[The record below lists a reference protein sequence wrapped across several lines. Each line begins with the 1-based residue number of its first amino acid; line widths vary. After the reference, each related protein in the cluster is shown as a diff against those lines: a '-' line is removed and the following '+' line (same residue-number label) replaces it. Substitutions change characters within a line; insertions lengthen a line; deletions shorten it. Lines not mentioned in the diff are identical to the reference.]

1 MKILSGIPGLVDEKG
16 NLAADVDTGRTEV
29 PGVFAAGDLLTGTDI
44 AIRAIAGGK
53 HAARAALAYMEG
65 RAYQRPKEF
74 LSKKGD
80 FKEPV
85 AADFADTPRAPR
97 ARPVVMEPERRKR
110 IFDEIEGTL
119 AAEDARAESERCL
132 ECGCQDVRDC
142 ALKQHATEYD
152 AVAKRFLGE
161 VAIHPIDDS
170 HPFIARDPSKCI
182 LCGRCIRICLDVQGI
197 GVFGYIYRGFASVVA
212 PSFGIPF
219 GEDQT
224 CISCGQCVSSC
235 PVGALTEKL
244 PAKKDVP
251 LLEKTVEGTC
261 ARCSVGCGVDYR
273 WHGSLFTRI
282 TERYEMPN
290 NGKLCKKGKFG
301 HEFLNDPVPDAVDL
315 REAKARLDAALAKSR
330 SPMMRISPYLSGE
343 AIDAFVEAATRRGI
357 PVSAAGLEHV
367 DTRWGQLASAQPPGG
382 TDEPGQLIV
391 LIGDISNTN
400 NVAFT
405 EAYRRRR
412 KGTADLWIA
421 GHDDETSLRT
431 ASRVFADIQAALTE
445 ALAVGS
451 PVEAWVNPEAAPAGA
466 LDALLAVRE
475 KLAIHLLWNSRNA
488 GYLFAC
494 QTPARKSPDLFLDVG
509 VEEATNGIRRIAWG
523 KKQGDEEVFIPLQ
536 RELWI
541 QGRSHPTGMPSST
554 SGAID
559 LAALKEAAA
568 LLS

>member
-1 MKILSGIPGLVDEKG
+1 
-16 NLAADVDTGRTEV
+16 
-29 PGVFAAGDLLTGTDI
+29 
-44 AIRAIAGGK
+44 
-53 HAARAALAYMEG
+53 
-65 RAYQRPKEF
+65 
-74 LSKKGD
+74 
-80 FKEPV
+80 
-85 AADFADTPRAPR
+85 
-97 ARPVVMEPERRKR
+97 
-110 IFDEIEGTL
+110 
-119 AAEDARAESERCL
+119 
-132 ECGCQDVRDC
+132 
-142 ALKQHATEYD
+142 
-152 AVAKRFLGE
+152 
-161 VAIHPIDDS
+161 
-170 HPFIARDPSKCI
+170 
-182 LCGRCIRICLDVQGI
+182 VQGI

-212 PSFGIPF
+212 PSFGVPF

-290 NGKLCKKGKFG
+290 NGKLCRKGKFG
-301 HEFLNDPVPDAVDL
+301 HEFLNDPAPGAVDL
-315 REAKARLDAALAKSR
+315 GEAKARLDAVLAKSR

-357 PVSAAGLEHV
+357 PVGAAGLEHV
-367 DTRWGQLASAQPPGG
+367 DTRWGQLASARSAGG
-382 TDEPGQLIV
+382 TEEPGQLIV
-391 LIGDISNTN
+391 LIGDIGETN

-421 GHDDETSLRT
+421 GHDDETSQRA
-431 ASRVFADIQAALTE
+431 ASRVFADVHAALTE

-451 PVEAWVNPEAAPAGA
+451 PVEVWVNPEAAPAGA
-466 LDALLAVRE
+466 LEALRAVRE

-488 GYLFAC
+488 GYLFAR
-494 QTPARKSPDLFLDVG
+494 QTPGRKSPDLFLDVG
-509 VEEATNGIRRIAWG
+509 VEEATNGTRRIAWG

-541 QGRSHPTGMPSST
+541 QGRSHPTGRPSSS

-559 LAALKEAAA
+559 LEALAKAAA
-568 LLS
+568 LL